1 MLKLLWGQPNDYL
14 LVQLNFM
21 TCKASVQIFLIICEL
36 CKRQAMQGSVG
47 NLSSLA
53 TSQVFGGN
61 YGVIV
66 LRLAHHVTGGVLR
79 QPALPVPWNSQ
90 DFSPRQWDLSP
101 PEEVFIFPS
110 KDAAR
115 RRPVE
120 TTDYINLASGQTW
133 RAEINIIWHWT
144 HLVTLPSQELGW
156 ET

>member
-1 MLKLLWGQPNDYL
+1 MLKLLWCQPNDYL

-79 QPALPVPWNSQ
+79 QPALPVP
-90 DFSPRQWDLSP
+90 
-101 PEEVFIFPS
+101 
-110 KDAAR
+110 
-115 RRPVE
+115 
-120 TTDYINLASGQTW
+120 
-133 RAEINIIWHWT
+133 
-144 HLVTLPSQELGW
+144 
-156 ET
+156 